1 MVASSFGIARDEHGL
16 CRGPDSHSRKASPT
30 VTLPMRPFGDCA
42 LIVVAAGE
50 GTRCGG
56 RKQLARAGGKP
67 LLVRTLEA
75 FSSLPFAA
83 RILVL
88 PADLAEGQSWE
99 TLSASHEVFRG
110 IIPVCGGA
118 TRAQSVRSGLAQV
131 PGGLPFAAV
140 QDGARPLPP
149 LTAAAEALEL
159 LAGDKELAGVAV
171 CSPATDA
178 IKRLDSGGRIVAH
191 IPREGLIRAETPQMV
206 RVEAIRKALDAP
218 GADQAPDD
226 MKALELAGFTTAAVL
241 HSGYNPK
248 ITHPGDIVL
257 LEAWLKMN
265 GEEQPPSAGE
275 AASCPFSIGFGY
287 DVHRFAPGR
296 RLMLGGVEIES
307 DVGLL
312 GHSDADV
319 LLHAVCDALLGAAGL
334 GDIGHHFPN
343 TDATWKDADSRVLL
357 RESVR
362 LIRNAGWAPAH
373 LDISVVAE
381 RPKIA
386 PHIEAMRG
394 RLAEDTGLSGARIGL
409 KATTNEG
416 MGFIGRG
423 EGIAAMAT
431 ALLWRADG

>member
-1 MVASSFGIARDEHGL
+1 M
-16 CRGPDSHSRKASPT
+16 
-30 VTLPMRPFGDCA
+30 
-42 LIVVAAGE
+42 VAAGE
-50 GTRCGG
+50 GTRFGG
-56 RKQLARAGGKP
+56 RKQLARVGGKP

-75 FSSLPFAA
+75 FAGLPFAA

-88 PADLAEGQSWE
+88 PADLAVGAAWE
-99 TLSASHEVFRG
+99 ELRESHSVLRG
-110 IIPVCGGA
+110 FVPVPGGA
-118 TRAQSVRSGLAQV
+118 TRAQSVRNGLAQV
-131 PGGLPFAAV
+131 PEGVAFAAV

-149 LTAAAEALEL
+149 LAQVGEALEL
-159 LAGDKELAGVAV
+159 LARDPELAGVAV

-178 IKRLDSGGRIVAH
+178 IKRLGPGGH
-191 IPREGLIRAETPQMV
+191 IEANVPREGLVRAETPQVV
-206 RVEAIRKALDAP
+206 RVESLRGALEAP
-218 GADQAPDD
+218 GAGKAPDD
-226 MKALELAGFTTAAVL
+226 MQALELAGLRTAAVV

-248 ITHPGDIVL
+248 ITHPADIAL

-265 GEEQPPSAGE
+265 GEQQPSGKRE

-296 RLMLGGVEIES
+296 RLVLGGVEIES

-334 GDIGHHFPN
+334 GDIGHYFPN
-343 TDATWKDADSRVLL
+343 TDAKWKDADSRVLL

-362 LIRNAGWAPAH
+362 LVREAGWSPAN

-386 PHIEAMRG
+386 PHVERMRSC
-394 RLAEDTGLSGARIGL
+394 LAEDTGLPPARIGL

-431 ALLWRADG
+431 ALLWRGED